1 MKKVDLV
8 GIKRQKDFK
17 SQEEAISYM
26 NSQNTGEKK
35 KSDLIAHIFQSQ
47 SEEENERI
55 RSFDLYFSSEN
66 NKGFYTY
73 IIEKHSTFFR
83 LKTYS
88 NSKNKMI
95 TAAQQGDLKSFM
107 KNFIATEK
115 MVGFSLT
122 ESIRTNNWNIV
133 KYIIS
138 LDLSFEVK
146 DYKGEIHLVEINKKA
161 VSVAIRWNQVEIL
174 KELMGLGY
182 YPRNDWLAYCMYN
195 DSFEV
200 ARELLENQQYHL
212 SYQKSELQTEWYK
225 KEIIKDKKTSKL
237 VKSIIESGFYDKLF

>member
-66 NKGFYTY
+66 
-73 IIEKHSTFFR
+73 
-83 LKTYS
+83 
-88 NSKNKMI
+88 SKNKMI
-95 TAAQQGDLKSFM
+95 TAAQQGDLKSFK

-146 DYKGEIHLVEINKKA
+146 DYKGEIHIVEINKKA

-212 SYQKSELQTEWYK
+212 SYQKSELQTDWYK